1 MNKGTVKNIGII
13 LGAAIFA
20 IAIIYS
26 SSKFRETICVS
37 IDVTIKDSAEINFI
51 SYNDVLNIIH
61 NDAHQILGT
70 CLNDINLND
79 METYLK
85 QQPYIHQADIYKT
98 VNGHLKID
106 IIQRHPIVEI
116 ITNTNKSFYIDEE
129 GTIFPSS
136 TKANAPNVLVANG
149 YINDKYDFNKHNTYN
164 IYNEN
169 IKTSKEAEIFRLAR
183 LIHKDDFWR
192 DQIEQ
197 IYVTNANEYELVPL
211 VGPKILELGSIDN
224 YDEKLYYL
232 KAFFTNGLKK
242 LGWSKYQTVSVKYK
256 GQIVC
261 SEKI

>member
-1 MNKGTVKNIGII
+1 MSKGTIKNIGII
-13 LGAAIFA
+13 VGAVIFA

-26 SSKFRETICVS
+26 SSKFHDTLCKK
-37 IDVTIKDSAEINFI
+37 IDINIKDSTEINFI
-51 SYNDVLNIIH
+51 NDNDVLTIIH
-61 NDAHQILGT
+61 KDNPEILGQR
-70 CLNDINLND
+70 LNEINLND

-98 VNGHLKID
+98 VNGRLKVD
-106 IIQRHPIVEI
+106 ITQRHPIVEI
-116 ITNTNKSFYIDEE
+116 ITNTNKSFYIDDE

-149 YINDKYDFNKHNTYN
+149 YINDKYDFTKHKTYN

-169 IKTSKEAEIFRLAR
+169 IKTSKETDIFRLAR
-183 LIHKDDFWR
+183 LIEKDEFWK

-197 IYVTNANEYELVPL
+197 IYVTDANEYELVPL
-211 VGPKILELGSIDN
+211 VGPKILKLGSIEN
-224 YDEKLYYL
+224 YDEKLFYL

-242 LGWSKYQTVSVKYK
+242 LGWNKYQTVSVKYK

-261 SEKI
+261 SEI

>member
-1 MNKGTVKNIGII
+1 MSKGTIKNIGIVV
-13 LGAAIFA
+13 GAVIFA

-26 SSKFRETICVS
+26 SSKYNDTLCKF
-37 IDVTIKDSAEINFI
+37 IDIYINDSTEINFI
-51 SYNDVLNIIH
+51 DRYEVLPIIH
-61 NDAHQILGT
+61 KDNPHILGQR
-70 CLNDINLND
+70 LNEINLNE

-85 QQPYIHQADIYKT
+85 QQPYIHQVDIYKT
-98 VNGHLKID
+98 INGRLKVD
-106 IIQRHPIVEI
+106 ITQRHPIVEI

-149 YINDKYDFNKHNTYN
+149 YINDKYDFTKHKTYN

-169 IKTSKEAEIFRLAR
+169 IKTSKEADIFRLAR
-183 LIHKDDFWR
+183 LIRQDEFWK

-197 IYVTNANEYELVPL
+197 IYVTDANEYELVPL
-211 VGPKILELGSIDN
+211 VGPKILKLGTIDN

-242 LGWSKYQTVSVKYK
+242 LGWSKYQTISVKYK

-261 SEKI
+261 SEN